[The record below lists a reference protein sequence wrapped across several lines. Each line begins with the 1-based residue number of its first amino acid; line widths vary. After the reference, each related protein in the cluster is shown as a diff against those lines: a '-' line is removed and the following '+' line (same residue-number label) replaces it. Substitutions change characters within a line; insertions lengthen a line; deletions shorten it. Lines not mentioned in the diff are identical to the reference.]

1 MDLTKKICKLAKV
14 MNVSFMFREK
24 VMTSEEV
31 FSETGLL
38 PAITKR
44 ADQLCSLCL
53 GYGLGVVFSDNDK
66 AVLGTKVQFDDIT
79 PNVLRL
85 VCICD
90 VLLELKKH
98 SPSKNVITLDELAY
112 D

>member
-1 MDLTKKICKLAKV
+1 MDLTKKICRLAKT
-14 MNVSFMFREK
+14 MNMSFTFRDK
-24 VMTSEEV
+24 IMTHEEV
-31 FSETGLL
+31 FAETGLL

-44 ADQLCSLCL
+44 ADQLASLCL

-66 AVLGTKVQFDDIT
+66 AVLGTKVQFDDTT
-79 PNVLRL
+79 PNILRL
-85 VCICD
+85 ACICD

-98 SPSKNVITLDELAY
+98 SPNKEVITLDELAY